1 MQARG
6 RIRHRSEA
14 ACARAWGAVLL
25 RCVWRQLQGPKLPL
39 RVSSSCRCHSLSEWR
54 WVAARAGSGPKLGVP
69 AASEA
74 GPGICLLPARTGA
87 CGLLKL
93 KPAAAA
99 ARPALALQVAPSV
112 AVTVRA
118 GGCCRPAPQRAMA
131 VVSFPPPV
139 PAASTGEG
147 ASESVDDRPESPAG
161 LWISHCGTLD
171 RPRSQAAWARSSGQR
186 APSAG
191 DAALAQSYHT
201 WSSCQ
206 CRLNLTKAFEYIP
219 S

>member
-25 RCVWRQLQGPKLPL
+25 RCVWRQLWGPKLPL
-39 RVSSSCRCHSLSEWR
+39 RVSSRCRCHSLSEWR
-54 WVAARAGSGPKLGVP
+54 WVAARAGSGLQLGVP

-74 GPGICLLPARTGA
+74 GPSICLLPARTGA
-87 CGLLKL
+87 RGL
-93 KPAAAA
+93 
-99 ARPALALQVAPSV
+99 VAPNV

-118 GGCCRPAPQRAMA
+118 RGCCRPAPQRAVA

-139 PAASTGEG
+139 PVASTGEG

-161 LWISHCGTLD
+161 LWISLAGSATVASCVGGVL
-171 RPRSQAAWARSSGQR
+171 RPTGSLGGR
-186 APSAG
+186 
-191 DAALAQSYHT
+191 
-201 WSSCQ
+201 
-206 CRLNLTKAFEYIP
+206 CRPGPKPAHMVIVPVPTKLRLIEYIP